1 MFGLNIIAK
10 KDSSKSATYKSFIM
24 KKISLLL
31 LFSLVF
37 LSKLSFAQR
46 LIMIGGGKRTDD
58 VLTKLIEM
66 SGNEN
71 GKILVIPWASGE
83 QEKAYSNIKN
93 EIAALSKISV
103 ENAPLS
109 PLSAETKAQLLA
121 QLKTAKGVFFCGGD
135 QNRIMEVL
143 KDEEL
148 FGAMHEMYKNN
159 VVFAGTS
166 AGTAIMSEIMITGE
180 GDFKTIDG
188 SKVET
193 KKGLGLI
200 DNMIVDQHFIKR
212 QRQNRLIGLIFKN
225 PTLLGVG
232 IDENTALFVEQNRYA
247 EVLGESQVMIFET
260 TKQANE
266 MKFIMLRKGEKY
278 DLKKRKKL

>member
-1 MFGLNIIAK
+1 MARKLLF
-10 KDSSKSATYKSFIM
+10 T
-24 KKISLLL
+24 LLL
-31 LFSLVF
+31 LSNFA
-37 LSKLSFAQR
+37 FAQER
-46 LIMIGGGKRTDD
+46 LILIGGGKRTPEI
-58 VLTKLIEM
+58 LTKFIAF

-83 QEKAYSNIKN
+83 QEIAFSNIKN
-93 EIAALSKISV
+93 EVAALSKISV

-109 PLSAETKAQLLA
+109 PLNAETKAKLFA

-148 FGAMHEMYKNN
+148 FKIMHEMYKNS

-180 GDFKTIDG
+180 GDFKVIDG

-193 KKGLGLI
+193 KKGLGLVN
-200 DNMIVDQHFIKR
+200 DMIVDQHFIKR

-232 IDENTALFVEQNRYA
+232 IDENTALVVEQNRYA
-247 EVLGESQVMIFET
+247 EVLGESQVMIFEALKT
-260 TKQANE
+260 PNE
-266 MKFIMLRKGEKY
+266 MKFLMLQKGEKY
-278 DLKKRKKL
+278 DLKKRKKM

>member
-1 MFGLNIIAK
+1 
-10 KDSSKSATYKSFIM
+10 M

-31 LFSLVF
+31 LLSLVF
-37 LSKLSFAQR
+37 LLNLSFAQQR

-58 VLTKLIEM
+58 VLTKFIEM
-66 SGNEN
+66 SGSEN

-103 ENAPLS
+103 ENAPLA
-109 PLSAETKAQLLA
+109 PLNAESKTQLLA
-121 QLKTAKGVFFCGGD
+121 QLKNVKGVFFCGGD

-148 FGAMHEMYKNN
+148 FRTMHEMYNN
-159 VVFAGTS
+159 SVVFAGTS

-180 GDFKTIDG
+180 GDFKAIDG

-193 KKGLGLI
+193 KKGLGLVN
-200 DNMIVDQHFIKR
+200 NMIVDQHFIKR

-225 PTLLGVG
+225 STLLGIG
-232 IDENTALFVEQNRYA
+232 IDENTALVVEQNRYA

-278 DLKKRKKL
+278 DLKKRKKM

>member
-1 MFGLNIIAK
+1 MTRK
-10 KDSSKSATYKSFIM
+10 
-24 KKISLLL
+24 L
-31 LFSLVF
+31 LFILF
-37 LSKLSFAQR
+37 LISSVSFAQER
-46 LIMIGGGKRTDD
+46 LILIGGGKRTPDI
-58 VLTKLIEM
+58 LTKFIEF
-66 SGNEN
+66 SANEN

-83 QEKAYSNIKN
+83 QEVAFSNIKN
-93 EIAALSKISV
+93 EVAALSKISV

-109 PLSAETKAQLLA
+109 PLNAETKAKLLA

-135 QNRIMEVL
+135 QNRIMDVL

-148 FGAMHEMYKNN
+148 FKTMHEMYKNG

-166 AGTAIMSEIMITGE
+166 AGTAIMSEIMISGE
-180 GDFKTIDG
+180 GDFKVIDG

-193 KKGLGLI
+193 KKGLGLMNEI
-200 DNMIVDQHFIKR
+200 IVDQHFIKR

-232 IDENTALFVEQNRYA
+232 IDENTALVVEQNRYA

-260 TKQANE
+260 LKQPNE
-266 MKFIMLRKGEKY
+266 MKFLMLQKGEKF
-278 DLKKRKKL
+278 DLKKRKKM

>member
-1 MFGLNIIAK
+1 MTRKLFFIFLL
-10 KDSSKSATYKSFIM
+10 SSSFT
-24 KKISLLL
+24 
-31 LFSLVF
+31 
-37 LSKLSFAQR
+37 FAQER
-46 LIMIGGGKRTDD
+46 LILIGGGKRTPD
-58 VLTKLIEM
+58 VLAKFIEF

-83 QEKAYSNIKN
+83 QEIAFSNIKN
-93 EIAALSKISV
+93 EVGALSKIAI
-103 ENAPLS
+103 ENAPLA
-109 PLSAETKAQLLA
+109 PLNTETKAKLVA
-121 QLKTAKGVFFCGGD
+121 QLKTTKGVFFCGGD

-143 KDEEL
+143 KDDEL
-148 FGAMHEMYKNN
+148 FNIMHEMYKNN

-180 GDFKTIDG
+180 GDFKVIDG

-200 DNMIVDQHFIKR
+200 NNIIVDQHFIKR

-232 IDENTALFVEQNRYA
+232 IDENTALVVEQNRYA
-247 EVLGESQVMIFET
+247 EVLGESQVMIFEAL
-260 TKQANE
+260 KQPNE
-266 MKFIMLRKGEKY
+266 MKFLMLQKGKKF
-278 DLKKRKKL
+278 DLKKRKIM

>member
-1 MFGLNIIAK
+1 
-10 KDSSKSATYKSFIM
+10 M

-58 VLTKLIEM
+58 VLTKFIEM

-71 GKILVIPWASGE
+71 GQILVIPWASGE
-83 QEKAYSNIKN
+83 QEKAFSNIKN

-109 PLSAETKAQLLA
+109 PLNAETKAKLLA
-121 QLKTAKGVFFCGGD
+121 QLKMAKGVFFCGGD

-148 FGAMHEMYKNN
+148 YNTMHEMYKNN

-232 IDENTALFVEQNRYA
+232 IDENTALLVEQNRYA

-260 TKQANE
+260 IKQANE
-266 MKFIMLRKGEKY
+266 MKFIILQKGEKY
-278 DLKKRKKL
+278 DLKKKKKM

>member
-1 MFGLNIIAK
+1 MTRKL
-10 KDSSKSATYKSFIM
+10 
-24 KKISLLL
+24 SLLL
-31 LFSLVF
+31 FFIS
-37 LSKLSFAQR
+37 SISFAQER
-46 LIMIGGGKRTDD
+46 LILIGGGKRTPDI
-58 VLTKLIEM
+58 LTKFIEL

-83 QEKAYSNIKN
+83 QEIAFSNIKN
-93 EIAALSKISV
+93 EVTALSKISV

-109 PLSAETKAQLLA
+109 PLNAETKAKLLT

-148 FGAMHEMYKNN
+148 FKTMHEMYKNS

-166 AGTAIMSEIMITGE
+166 AGTAIMSEIMISGE
-180 GDFKTIDG
+180 GDFKVIDG

-193 KKGLGLI
+193 KKGLGLMNEI
-200 DNMIVDQHFIKR
+200 IVDQHFIKR

-225 PTLLGVG
+225 PNLLGVG
-232 IDENTALFVEQNRYA
+232 IDENTALVVEQNRYA

-260 TKQANE
+260 LKQPNA
-266 MKFIMLRKGEKY
+266 MKFLMLQKGEKF
-278 DLKKRKKL
+278 DLKKRKKM

>member
-1 MFGLNIIAK
+1 MLQK
-10 KDSSKSATYKSFIM
+10 TFI
-24 KKISLLL
+24 LL
-31 LFSLVF
+31 LFTSV
-37 LSKLSFAQR
+37 SFAQER
-46 LIMIGGGKRTDD
+46 LILIGGGKRTSD
-58 VLTKLIEM
+58 VLTKLIEF

-71 GKILVIPWASGE
+71 GKILIIPWASGE
-83 QEKAYSNIKN
+83 QEKAFDNMKN
-93 EIAALSKISV
+93 EIAALSKIQV

-109 PLSAETKAQLLA
+109 PLTTESKAILMN
-121 QLKTAKGVFFCGGD
+121 QLKTAKGIFFTGGD

-148 FGAMHEMYKNN
+148 FNILHEKYKSG

-166 AGTAIMSEIMITGE
+166 AGTAIMSAIMITGE

-193 KKGLGLI
+193 KKGLGLLQDI
-200 DNMIVDQHFIKR
+200 IVDQHFIKR
-212 QRQNRLIGLIFKN
+212 QRQNRLIGLILKN

-232 IDENTALFVEQNRYA
+232 IDENTALVVEQNRFA

-260 TKQANE
+260 QKTPNE
-266 MKFIMLRKGEKY
+266 MKLLILTKGEKF
-278 DLKKRKKL
+278 DLKKRRRI